1 MSELMQIL
9 GIFLEGLI
17 SFFSPCVIPLI
28 PLYMGYLATNAKEV
42 DEKGNI
48 TYKKKIVLIY
58 TLFFILG
65 ISMSFF
71 ILGLSFTGLG
81 LFFKDNRK
89 IFLEVGGILIVI
101 LGLFQLGILKVDF
114 LNKEKKVKINFNPNK
129 MTKKTAFLMGFLFS
143 FAWTPCVGPA
153 LSSTLIMAS
162 TASTALIGN
171 LFVLVYAIGFLLPFI
186 VLGLFTTKVLNII
199 KRKQNILNYVV
210 KIGALIIII
219 MGGFVFYTGFTM
231 ETVKDD
237 NNDNT
242 IKASKVELGT
252 PINFTLQDQFNKTHT
267 LDDYIG
273 KTIVLHFYAIDCF
286 SCLDELPNIEKI
298 YNDYNQ
304 NKDDV
309 IILSIANTSRNP
321 KKDIINFLKKN
332 NYTFTS
338 LMAKNKLFNKYYVT
352 TYPNT
357 YIINADGNIA
367 FTSFGSLSY
376 DRLKEEIEKVVKL
389 NRKFPNY

>member
-1 MSELMQIL
+1 MTELIQVFA
-9 GIFLEGLI
+9 IFLEGII

-42 DEKGNI
+42 DENGNV
-48 TYKKKIVLIY
+48 TYKKKVVIIY

-81 LFFKDNRK
+81 MFFKDNRK
-89 IFLEVGGILIVI
+89 IFLEIGGILIVI
-101 LGLFQLGILKVDF
+101 LGLFQLGILKVNF
-114 LNKEKKVKINFNPNK
+114 LNKEKKLKINFNPNK

-162 TASTALIGN
+162 TASTALLGN
-171 LFVLVYAIGFLLPFI
+171 IFVLVYALGFLLPFI
-186 VLGLFTTKVLNII
+186 ILGLFTTKVLNII

-210 KIGALIIII
+210 KIGTIIII
-219 MGGFVFYTGFTM
+219 VIGCYVSYTGFTM
-231 ETVKDD
+231 EPTKDKEPVKS
-237 NNDNT
+237 T
-242 IKASKVELGT
+242 GKVELAT
-252 PINFTLQDQFNKTHT
+252 PINFTLKDQNNKTHT

-286 SCLDELPNIEKI
+286 SCLDELPHIEKI

-309 IILSIANTSRNP
+309 IILGIANTSRNP
-321 KKDIINFLKKN
+321 KDDIIDFLKEN

-338 LMAKNKLFNKYYVT
+338 LMAKNKLFDKYYIT

-357 YIINADGNIA
+357 YIINSNGNIA
-367 FTSFGSLSY
+367 FTSFGSMSY
-376 DRLKEEIEKVVKL
+376 DSLKEEIEKV
-389 NRKFPNY
+389 R

>member
-1 MSELMQIL
+1 MSELVQIFA
-9 GIFLEGLI
+9 IFLEGII

-28 PLYMGYLATNAKEV
+28 PLYMGYLATNAKEI
-42 DEKGNI
+42 DEKGNV
-48 TYKKKIVLIY
+48 TYKKKVVLIY

-89 IFLEVGGILIVI
+89 IFLEIGGIIIVI
-101 LGLFQLGILKVDF
+101 LGLFQLGIIKVDF
-114 LNKEKKVKINFNPNK
+114 LNKEKKLKINFNPNK
-129 MTKKTAFLMGFLFS
+129 MSKKTAFLMGFLFS

-162 TASTALIGN
+162 TASTTLIGN

-186 VLGLFTTKVLNII
+186 ILGLFTTKVLNII
-199 KRKQNILNYVV
+199 KRKQNILNYIV
-210 KIGALIIII
+210 KIGAIIII
-219 MGGFVFYTGFTM
+219 VMGCYVSYTGLTM
-231 ETVKDD
+231 EPIKDKESVKS
-237 NNDNT
+237 T
-242 IKASKVELGT
+242 GKVELAT
-252 PINFTLQDQFNKTHT
+252 PINFTLKDQEGNTHT

-286 SCLDELPNIEKI
+286 SCLDELPHIEKI

-309 IILSIANTSRNP
+309 IILGIANTSRNP
-321 KKDIINFLKKN
+321 KDDIIDFLKEN

-338 LMAKNKLFNKYYVT
+338 LMAKNKLFDKYYIT

-357 YIINADGNIA
+357 YIINSNGNIA
-367 FTSFGSLSY
+367 FVTFGSMTY
-376 DRLKEEIEKVVKL
+376 EDLKEEIEKV
-389 NRKFPNY
+389 R

>member
-1 MSELMQIL
+1 MSELIQIFAV
-9 GIFLEGLI
+9 FLEGLI

-28 PLYMGYLATNAKEV
+28 PLYMGYLATNAKEI
-42 DEKGNI
+42 DENGNV

-81 LFFKDNRK
+81 MFFKDNRK
-89 IFLEVGGILIVI
+89 IFLEVGGIIIVI

-114 LNKEKKVKINFNPNK
+114 LNKEKKLKINFNPNK

-162 TASTALIGN
+162 TASTALLGN
-171 LFVLVYAIGFLLPFI
+171 LFVLVYALGFLLPFI
-186 VLGLFTTKVLNII
+186 ILGLFTTKVLNLI

-210 KIGALIIII
+210 KVGAIIIII
-219 MGGFVFYTGFTM
+219 MGAYVSYTGFTM
-231 ETVKDD
+231 EKVKDEV
-237 NNDNT
+237 T
-242 IKASKVELGT
+242 VTSTGKIELAT
-252 PINFTLQDQFNKTHT
+252 PIDFTLKDQNNNTHS

-286 SCLDELPNIEKI
+286 ACLDELPNIEKL

-309 IILSIANTSRNP
+309 IILGIANTSRNP
-321 KKDIINFLKKN
+321 KKDIISFLKEN

-338 LMAKNKLFNKYYVT
+338 LMAKDKLFNKYYVT

-357 YIINADGNIA
+357 YIINSNGNIA
-367 FTSFGSLSY
+367 FTSFGSLIYES
-376 DRLKEEIEKVVKL
+376 LKEEIEKVS
-389 NRKFPNY
+389 N

>member
-1 MSELMQIL
+1 MTEVMQIL

-28 PLYMGYLATNAKEV
+28 PLYMGYLATNAKEI
-42 DEKGNI
+42 DKDGNV
-48 TYKKKIVLIY
+48 TYKKKVVLIY

-114 LNKEKKVKINFNPNK
+114 LNKEKKLKINFNPNK

-171 LFVLVYAIGFLLPFI
+171 LFVLVYALGFLLPFI
-186 VLGLFTTKVLNII
+186 ILGLFTTKVLNII

-210 KIGALIIII
+210 KLGALIIIF
-219 MGGFVFYTGFTM
+219 MGIFVSYTGFTM
-231 ETVKDD
+231 ESIKDKETV
-237 NNDNT
+237 T
-242 IKASKVELGT
+242 STGKVELAT
-252 PINFTLQDQFNKTHT
+252 PINFTLKDQNGNTYT

-273 KTIVLHFYAIDCF
+273 KTIILHFYAIDCF
-286 SCLDELPNIEKI
+286 ACLDELPNIEKL

-309 IILSIANTSRNP
+309 IILGIANTSRNP
-321 KKDIINFLKKN
+321 KKDIKKFLTKN

-338 LMAKNKLFNKYYVT
+338 LNASNKLFNKYYVT

-357 YIINADGNIA
+357 YIINSNGNIA
-367 FTSFGSLSY
+367 FTSFGSMTY
-376 DRLKEEIEKVVKL
+376 DTLKKEIEKV
-389 NRKFPNY
+389 RK

>member
-1 MSELMQIL
+1 MSELIQIL
-9 GIFLEGLI
+9 GIFLEGVI

-48 TYKKKIVLIY
+48 TYKKKVVLIY

-89 IFLEVGGILIVI
+89 IFLEVGGIIIVI
-101 LGLFQLGILKVDF
+101 LGLFQLGILKVVF
-114 LNKEKKVKINFNPNK
+114 LNKEAKLKINFNPNK

-143 FAWTPCVGPA
+143 FAWSPCVGPA

-186 VLGLFTTKVLNII
+186 ILGLFTTKVLNII

-231 ETVKDD
+231 EVVKDD
-237 NNDNT
+237 DNT

-252 PINFTLQDQFNKTHT
+252 PINFTLKDQFNKTHT

-321 KKDIINFLKKN
+321 KKDIIDFLKEN
-332 NYTFTS
+332 NYTFIS

-357 YIINADGNIA
+357 YIINSDGNIA

-376 DRLKEEIEKVVKL
+376 DRLKEEIEKVR
-389 NRKFPNY
+389 N

>member
-48 TYKKKIVLIY
+48 TYKKKVVLIY

-89 IFLEVGGILIVI
+89 IFLEVGGIIIVI

-114 LNKEKKVKINFNPNK
+114 LNKEAKLKINFNPNK

-143 FAWTPCVGPA
+143 FAWSPCVGPA

-186 VLGLFTTKVLNII
+186 ILGLFTTKVLNII

-231 ETVKDD
+231 EVVKDD
-237 NNDNT
+237 DNT

-252 PINFTLQDQFNKTHT
+252 PINFTLKDQFNKTYT

-376 DRLKEEIEKVVKL
+376 DRLKEEIEKVR
-389 NRKFPNY
+389 N

>member
-1 MSELMQIL
+1 MTELMQIL

-28 PLYMGYLATNAKEV
+28 PLYMGYLATNAKEI
-42 DEKGNI
+42 DKDGNV
-48 TYKKKIVLIY
+48 TYKKKVVLIY

-114 LNKEKKVKINFNPNK
+114 LNKEKKLKINFNPNK

-171 LFVLVYAIGFLLPFI
+171 LFVLVYALGFLLPFI
-186 VLGLFTTKVLNII
+186 ILGLFTTKVLNII

-210 KIGALIIII
+210 KLGALIIIF
-219 MGGFVFYTGFTM
+219 MGIFVSYTGFTM
-231 ETVKDD
+231 ENIKDKETV
-237 NNDNT
+237 T
-242 IKASKVELGT
+242 STGKVELGT
-252 PINFTLQDQFNKTHT
+252 PINFTLKDQSGNTHT

-273 KTIVLHFYAIDCF
+273 KTIILHFYAIDCF

-309 IILSIANTSRNP
+309 IILGIANTSRNP

-338 LMAKNKLFNKYYVT
+338 LMAKNKLFIKYYIT

-357 YIINADGNIA
+357 YIINSNGNIT

-376 DRLKEEIEKVVKL
+376 ERVKEEIEKGR
-389 NRKFPNY
+389 N

>member
-1 MSELMQIL
+1 MSELVQIFA
-9 GIFLEGLI
+9 IFLEGII

-28 PLYMGYLATNAKEV
+28 PLYMGYLATNAKEI
-42 DEKGNI
+42 DENGNV

-89 IFLEVGGILIVI
+89 IFLEIGGIIIVI
-101 LGLFQLGILKVDF
+101 LGLFQLGIIKVDF
-114 LNKEKKVKINFNPNK
+114 LNKEKKLKINFNPNK
-129 MTKKTAFLMGFLFS
+129 MSKKTAFLMGFLFS

-186 VLGLFTTKVLNII
+186 ILGLFTTKVLNII
-199 KRKQNILNYVV
+199 KRKQNILNYIV
-210 KIGALIIII
+210 KIGAIIII
-219 MGGFVFYTGFTM
+219 VMGCYVSYTGFTM
-231 ETVKDD
+231 EPIKDKESVKS
-237 NNDNT
+237 T
-242 IKASKVELGT
+242 GKVELAT
-252 PINFTLQDQFNKTHT
+252 PINFTLKDQEGNTHT

-286 SCLDELPNIEKI
+286 SCLDELPHIEKI

-309 IILSIANTSRNP
+309 IILGIANTSRNP
-321 KKDIINFLKKN
+321 KDDIIDFLKEN

-338 LMAKNKLFNKYYVT
+338 LMAKNKLFDKYYIT

-357 YIINADGNIA
+357 YIINSNGNIA
-367 FTSFGSLSY
+367 FVTFGSMTY
-376 DRLKEEIEKVVKL
+376 EDLKEEIEKV
-389 NRKFPNY
+389 R

>member
-1 MSELMQIL
+1 MNELVQIFA
-9 GIFLEGLI
+9 IFLEGVI

-42 DEKGNI
+42 DKDGNV

-89 IFLEVGGILIVI
+89 IFLEVGGIIIVI
-101 LGLFQLGILKVDF
+101 LGLFQLGILKVNF
-114 LNKEKKVKINFNPNK
+114 LNKEKKLKINFNPNK
-129 MTKKTAFLMGFLFS
+129 MSKKTAFLMGFLFS

-186 VLGLFTTKVLNII
+186 ILGLFTTKVLNLI
-199 KRKQNILNYVV
+199 KRKQNILNYVT
-210 KIGALIIII
+210 KIGALIIIV
-219 MGGFVFYTGFTM
+219 MGVFVSYTGFTM
-231 ETVKDD
+231 ENVKDD
-237 NNDNT
+237 EKIMST
-242 IKASKVELGT
+242 GKVELAT
-252 PINFTLQDQFNKTHT
+252 PIDFTLKDQNNITHT

-298 YNDYNQ
+298 YNDYNK

-309 IILSIANTSRNP
+309 IILGIANTSRNS
-321 KKDIINFLKKN
+321 KEDIIDFLKEN

-357 YIINADGNIA
+357 YIVNSNGNIA
-367 FTSFGSLSY
+367 FTSFGSLTY
-376 DRLKEEIEKVVKL
+376 DDLKEEIEKVR
-389 NRKFPNY
+389 N

>member
-1 MSELMQIL
+1 MSELIQIL
-9 GIFLEGLI
+9 GIFLEGVI

-298 YNDYNQ
+298 YNENNQ

-376 DRLKEEIEKVVKL
+376 DRLKEEIEKVR
-389 NRKFPNY
+389 N

>member
-1 MSELMQIL
+1 MSELIQIFAV
-9 GIFLEGLI
+9 FLEGLI

-28 PLYMGYLATNAKEV
+28 PLYMGYLATNAKEI
-42 DEKGNI
+42 DENGNV

-81 LFFKDNRK
+81 MFFKDNRK
-89 IFLEVGGILIVI
+89 IFLEVGGIIIVI

-114 LNKEKKVKINFNPNK
+114 LNKEKKLKINFNPNK

-162 TASTALIGN
+162 TASTALLGN
-171 LFVLVYAIGFLLPFI
+171 LFVLVYALGFLLPFI
-186 VLGLFTTKVLNII
+186 ILGLFTTKVLNLI

-210 KIGALIIII
+210 KVGAIIIII
-219 MGGFVFYTGFTM
+219 MGAYVSYTGFTM
-231 ETVKDD
+231 EKVKDEV
-237 NNDNT
+237 T
-242 IKASKVELGT
+242 VTSTGKVELAT
-252 PINFTLQDQFNKTHT
+252 PIDFTLKDQNNNTHS

-286 SCLDELPNIEKI
+286 ACLDELPNIEKI

-309 IILSIANTSRNP
+309 IILGIANTSRNP
-321 KKDIINFLKKN
+321 KKDIISFLKEN

-338 LMAKNKLFNKYYVT
+338 LMAKDKLFNKYYVT

-357 YIINADGNIA
+357 YIINSNGNIA
-367 FTSFGSLSY
+367 FTSFGSLTYES
-376 DRLKEEIEKVVKL
+376 LKEEIEKVS
-389 NRKFPNY
+389 N

>member
-1 MSELMQIL
+1 MSELVQIFAM
-9 GIFLEGLI
+9 FLEGII

-28 PLYMGYLATNAKEV
+28 PLYMGYLATNAKEI
-42 DEKGNI
+42 DENGNV

-89 IFLEVGGILIVI
+89 IFLEIGGIIIVI
-101 LGLFQLGILKVDF
+101 LGLFQLGIIKVDF
-114 LNKEKKVKINFNPNK
+114 LNKEKKLKINFNPNK
-129 MTKKTAFLMGFLFS
+129 MSKKTAFLMGFLFS

-186 VLGLFTTKVLNII
+186 ILGLFTTKVLNII
-199 KRKQNILNYVV
+199 KRKQNILNYIV
-210 KIGALIIII
+210 KIGAIIII
-219 MGGFVFYTGFTM
+219 VMGCYVSYTGFTM
-231 ETVKDD
+231 ESIKEEEPVKS
-237 NNDNT
+237 T
-242 IKASKVELGT
+242 GKVELAT
-252 PINFTLQDQFNKTHT
+252 PINFTLKDQEGNTHT

-286 SCLDELPNIEKI
+286 SCLDELPHIEKI

-309 IILSIANTSRNP
+309 IILGIANTSRNP
-321 KKDIINFLKKN
+321 KDDIIKFLNKN

-338 LMAKNKLFNKYYVT
+338 LMAKNKLFDKYYIT

-357 YIINADGNIA
+357 YIINSNGNIA
-367 FTSFGSLSY
+367 FTSFGSMTY
-376 DRLKEEIEKVVKL
+376 EDLKEEIEKV
-389 NRKFPNY
+389 R

>member
-1 MSELMQIL
+1 MSELVQIFA
-9 GIFLEGLI
+9 IFLEGII

-28 PLYMGYLATNAKEV
+28 PLYMGYLATNAKEI
-42 DEKGNI
+42 DENGNV

-89 IFLEVGGILIVI
+89 IFLEIGGIIIVI
-101 LGLFQLGILKVDF
+101 LGLFQLGIIKVDF
-114 LNKEKKVKINFNPNK
+114 LNKEKKLKINFNPNK
-129 MTKKTAFLMGFLFS
+129 MSKKTAFLMGFLFS

-171 LFVLVYAIGFLLPFI
+171 IFVLVYAIGFLLPFI
-186 VLGLFTTKVLNII
+186 ILGLFTTKVLNII
-199 KRKQNILNYVV
+199 KRKQNILNYIV
-210 KIGALIIII
+210 KIGAIIII
-219 MGGFVFYTGFTM
+219 VMGMFISYTGFTM
-231 ETVKDD
+231 EPIKEEEPVKS
-237 NNDNT
+237 T
-242 IKASKVELGT
+242 GKVELAT
-252 PINFTLQDQFNKTHT
+252 LINFTLKDQEGNTYT

-286 SCLDELPNIEKI
+286 SCLDELPHIEKI

-309 IILSIANTSRNP
+309 IILGIANTSRNP
-321 KKDIINFLKKN
+321 KDDIIKFLNKN

-338 LMAKNKLFNKYYVT
+338 LMAKNKLFDKYYIT

-357 YIINADGNIA
+357 YIINSNGNIA
-367 FTSFGSLSY
+367 FVTFGSMTY
-376 DRLKEEIEKVVKL
+376 EDLKEEIEKV
-389 NRKFPNY
+389 R

>member
-1 MSELMQIL
+1 MSELIQIL
-9 GIFLEGLI
+9 GIFLEGVI

-114 LNKEKKVKINFNPNK
+114 LNKEKKLKINFNPNK

-321 KKDIINFLKKN
+321 KKDIINLLKKN

-376 DRLKEEIEKVVKL
+376 DRLKEEIEKVR
-389 NRKFPNY
+389 N

>member
-1 MSELMQIL
+1 MTELIQVFA
-9 GIFLEGLI
+9 IFLEGII

-42 DEKGNI
+42 DENGNV
-48 TYKKKIVLIY
+48 TYKKKVVIIY

-81 LFFKDNRK
+81 MFFKDNRK
-89 IFLEVGGILIVI
+89 IFLEIGGILIVI
-101 LGLFQLGILKVDF
+101 LGLFQLGILKVNF
-114 LNKEKKVKINFNPNK
+114 LNKEKKLKINFNPNK

-162 TASTALIGN
+162 TASTALLGN
-171 LFVLVYAIGFLLPFI
+171 IFVLVYALGFLLPFI
-186 VLGLFTTKVLNII
+186 ILGLFTTKVLNII

-210 KIGALIIII
+210 KIGAIIII
-219 MGGFVFYTGFTM
+219 VMGMFVFYTGFTM
-231 ETVKDD
+231 EPTKDKEPVKS
-237 NNDNT
+237 T
-242 IKASKVELGT
+242 GKVELAT
-252 PINFTLQDQFNKTHT
+252 PINFTLKDQNNKTHT
-267 LDDYIG
+267 LHDYIG

-286 SCLDELPNIEKI
+286 SCLDELPHIEKI
-298 YNDYNQ
+298 YNDYNK

-309 IILSIANTSRNP
+309 IILGIANTSRNP
-321 KKDIINFLKKN
+321 KDDIIDFLKEN

-338 LMAKNKLFNKYYVT
+338 LMAKNKLFDKYYIT

-357 YIINADGNIA
+357 YIINSNGNIA
-367 FTSFGSLSY
+367 FTSFGSMSY
-376 DRLKEEIEKVVKL
+376 DSLKEEIEKV
-389 NRKFPNY
+389 R

>member
-1 MSELMQIL
+1 MSELIG
-9 GIFLEGLI
+9 GIAVFLEGII

-28 PLYMGYLATNAKEV
+28 PLYMGYLATNAKEI
-42 DEKGNI
+42 DKDGNV
-48 TYKKKIVLIY
+48 TYKKKVVLIY

-101 LGLFQLGILKVDF
+101 LGLFQLGVLKVDF
-114 LNKEKKVKINFNPNK
+114 LNKEKKLKINFNPNK

-162 TASTALIGN
+162 TASTALLGN
-171 LFVLVYAIGFLLPFI
+171 IFVLVYALGFLLPFI
-186 VLGLFTTKVLNII
+186 ILGLFTTKVLNII

-210 KIGALIIII
+210 KLGALIIIF
-219 MGGFVFYTGFTM
+219 MGIFVSYTGFTM
-231 ETVKDD
+231 ENIKDKETV
-237 NNDNT
+237 T
-242 IKASKVELGT
+242 STGKVELGT
-252 PINFTLQDQFNKTHT
+252 PINFTLKDQSGNTHT

-273 KTIVLHFYAIDCF
+273 KTIILHFYAIDCF

-309 IILSIANTSRNP
+309 IILGIANTSRNP

-338 LMAKNKLFNKYYVT
+338 LMAKNKLFIKYYIT

-357 YIINADGNIA
+357 YIINSNGNIT

-376 DRLKEEIEKVVKL
+376 ERLKEEIEKVR
-389 NRKFPNY
+389 N

>member
-321 KKDIINFLKKN
+321 KKDIIDFLKEN
-332 NYTFTS
+332 NYTFIS

-357 YIINADGNIA
+357 YIINSDGNIA

-376 DRLKEEIEKVVKL
+376 DRLKEEIEKVR
-389 NRKFPNY
+389 N

>member
-1 MSELMQIL
+1 MSELVQIFA
-9 GIFLEGLI
+9 IFLEGII

-28 PLYMGYLATNAKEV
+28 PLYMGYLATNAKEI
-42 DEKGNI
+42 DEKGNV

-89 IFLEVGGILIVI
+89 IFLEIGGIIIVI
-101 LGLFQLGILKVDF
+101 LGLFQLGIIKVDF
-114 LNKEKKVKINFNPNK
+114 LNKEKKLKINFNPNK
-129 MTKKTAFLMGFLFS
+129 ISKKTAFLMGFLFS

-186 VLGLFTTKVLNII
+186 ILGLFTTKVLNII
-199 KRKQNILNYVV
+199 KRKQNILNYIV
-210 KIGALIIII
+210 KIGAIIII
-219 MGGFVFYTGFTM
+219 VMGCYVSYTGFTM
-231 ETVKDD
+231 ESTKDKEPVKS
-237 NNDNT
+237 T
-242 IKASKVELGT
+242 GKVELAT
-252 PINFTLQDQFNKTHT
+252 PINFTLKDQEGNTHT

-286 SCLDELPNIEKI
+286 SCLDELPHVEKI

-309 IILSIANTSRNP
+309 IILGIANTSRNP
-321 KKDIINFLKKN
+321 KDDIIDFLNKN

-338 LMAKNKLFNKYYVT
+338 LMAKNKLFDKYYIT

-357 YIINADGNIA
+357 YIINSNGNIA
-367 FTSFGSLSY
+367 FVTFGSMTY
-376 DRLKEEIEKVVKL
+376 EDLKEEIEKV
-389 NRKFPNY
+389 R

>member
-1 MSELMQIL
+1 MTELIQVFA
-9 GIFLEGLI
+9 IFLEGII

-42 DEKGNI
+42 DENGNV
-48 TYKKKIVLIY
+48 TYKKKVVIIY

-81 LFFKDNRK
+81 MFFKDNRK
-89 IFLEVGGILIVI
+89 IFLEIGGILIVI
-101 LGLFQLGILKVDF
+101 LGLFQLGILKVNF
-114 LNKEKKVKINFNPNK
+114 LNKEKKLKINFNPNK

-162 TASTALIGN
+162 TASTALLGN
-171 LFVLVYAIGFLLPFI
+171 IFVLVYALGFLLPFI
-186 VLGLFTTKVLNII
+186 ILGLFTTKVLNII

-210 KIGALIIII
+210 KIGAIIII
-219 MGGFVFYTGFTM
+219 VIGCYVSYTGFTM
-231 ETVKDD
+231 EPTKDKEPVKS
-237 NNDNT
+237 T
-242 IKASKVELGT
+242 GKVELAT
-252 PINFTLQDQFNKTHT
+252 PINFTLKDQNNKTHT

-286 SCLDELPNIEKI
+286 SCLDELPHIEKI

-309 IILSIANTSRNP
+309 IILGIANTSRNP
-321 KKDIINFLKKN
+321 KDDIIDFLKEN

-338 LMAKNKLFNKYYVT
+338 LMAKNKLFDKYYIT

-357 YIINADGNIA
+357 YIINSNGNIA
-367 FTSFGSLSY
+367 FVTFGSMTY
-376 DRLKEEIEKVVKL
+376 EDLKEEIEKV
-389 NRKFPNY
+389 R

>member
-1 MSELMQIL
+1 MSELIQIL
-9 GIFLEGLI
+9 GIFLEGVI

-376 DRLKEEIEKVVKL
+376 DRLKEEIEKVR
-389 NRKFPNY
+389 N

>member
-1 MSELMQIL
+1 MIELIQVFA
-9 GIFLEGLI
+9 IFLEGLI

-42 DEKGNI
+42 DTNGNV
-48 TYKKKIVLIY
+48 TYKKKVVLIY

-81 LFFKDNRK
+81 MFFKDNRK
-89 IFLEVGGILIVI
+89 IFLEIGGILIVI

-114 LNKEKKVKINFNPNK
+114 LNKEKKLKINFNPNK
-129 MTKKTAFLMGFLFS
+129 ITKKTAFLMGFLFS

-153 LSSTLIMAS
+153 LSSTLIMAT
-162 TASTALIGN
+162 TASTALLGN
-171 LFVLVYAIGFLLPFI
+171 IFVSVYALGFLLPFI
-186 VLGLFTTKVLNII
+186 ILGLFTTKILNII
-199 KRKQNILNYVV
+199 KRKQNILNYIV
-210 KIGALIIII
+210 KIGALIIIV
-219 MGGFVFYTGFTM
+219 MGCYVSYTGFTM
-231 ETVKDD
+231 EPIKDEESVKS
-237 NNDNT
+237 
-242 IKASKVELGT
+242 AGKVELAT
-252 PINFTLQDQFNKTHT
+252 PINFTLKDQYNNTHT

-286 SCLDELPNIEKI
+286 SCLDELPHIEKL
-298 YNDYNQ
+298 YNDYNR

-309 IILSIANTSRNP
+309 IILAIANTKRNS
-321 KKDIINFLKKN
+321 KKDIKNFLQET
-332 NYTFTS
+332 NYTFIS
-338 LMAKNKLFNKYYVT
+338 LFATNKLFDKYNVT

-357 YIINADGNIA
+357 YIINSNGTIS

-376 DRLKEEIEKVVKL
+376 QRLKEEIEKV
-389 NRKFPNY
+389 R

>member
-1 MSELMQIL
+1 MSELVQIFA
-9 GIFLEGLI
+9 IFLEGII

-28 PLYMGYLATNAKEV
+28 PLYMGYLATNAKEI
-42 DEKGNI
+42 DEKGNV
-48 TYKKKIVLIY
+48 TYKKKVVLIY

-89 IFLEVGGILIVI
+89 IFLEIGGILIVI

-114 LNKEKKVKINFNPNK
+114 LTKEKKLKINFNPNK
-129 MTKKTAFLMGFLFS
+129 MNKKTAFLMGFLFS

-186 VLGLFTTKVLNII
+186 ILGLFTTKVLNII
-199 KRKQNILNYVV
+199 KRKQNILNYIV
-210 KIGALIIII
+210 KIGAIIII
-219 MGGFVFYTGFTM
+219 VMGCYVSYTGFTM
-231 ETVKDD
+231 EPTKDKETVKS
-237 NNDNT
+237 T
-242 IKASKVELGT
+242 GKVELAT
-252 PINFTLQDQFNKTHT
+252 PINFTLKDQDGNTHT

-286 SCLDELPNIEKI
+286 SCLDELPHIEKI

-304 NKDDV
+304 NKYDV
-309 IILSIANTSRNP
+309 IILGIANTSRNP
-321 KKDIINFLKKN
+321 KDDIIDFLNKN

-338 LMAKNKLFNKYYVT
+338 LMAKNKLFDKYYIT

-357 YIINADGNIA
+357 YIINFNGNIA
-367 FTSFGSLSY
+367 FTSFGSMTY
-376 DRLKEEIEKVVKL
+376 EDLKEEIEKV
-389 NRKFPNY
+389 R

>member
-28 PLYMGYLATNAKEV
+28 PLYMSYLATNAKEI
-42 DEKGNI
+42 DKDGNV
-48 TYKKKIVLIY
+48 TYKKKVVLIY

-114 LNKEKKVKINFNPNK
+114 LNKEKKLKINFNPNK

-171 LFVLVYAIGFLLPFI
+171 LFVLVYALGFLLPFI
-186 VLGLFTTKVLNII
+186 ILGLFTTKVLNII

-210 KIGALIIII
+210 KLGALIIIF
-219 MGGFVFYTGFTM
+219 MGIFVSYTGFTM
-231 ETVKDD
+231 ESVKDKE
-237 NNDNT
+237 T
-242 IKASKVELGT
+242 VTSTGKVELAT
-252 PINFTLQDQFNKTHT
+252 PINFTLKDQNGNTHT

-273 KTIVLHFYAIDCF
+273 KTIILHFYAIDCF
-286 SCLDELPNIEKI
+286 ACLDELPNIEKL

-309 IILSIANTSRNP
+309 IILGIANTSRNP
-321 KKDIINFLKKN
+321 KKDIKKFLTKN

-338 LMAKNKLFNKYYVT
+338 LNASNKLFNKYYVT

-357 YIINADGNIA
+357 YIINSNGNIV
-367 FTSFGSLSY
+367 FTSFGSMTY
-376 DRLKEEIEKVVKL
+376 DTLKEEIEKV
-389 NRKFPNY
+389 RK

>member
-1 MSELMQIL
+1 MSELVQIFAM
-9 GIFLEGLI
+9 FLEGII

-28 PLYMGYLATNAKEV
+28 PLYMGYLATNAKEI
-42 DEKGNI
+42 DENGNV

-89 IFLEVGGILIVI
+89 IFLEIGGIIIVI
-101 LGLFQLGILKVDF
+101 LGLFQLGIIKVDF
-114 LNKEKKVKINFNPNK
+114 LNKEKKLKINFNPNK
-129 MTKKTAFLMGFLFS
+129 MSKKTAFLMGFLFS

-186 VLGLFTTKVLNII
+186 ILGLFTTKVLNII
-199 KRKQNILNYVV
+199 KRKQNILNYIV
-210 KIGALIIII
+210 KIGAIIII
-219 MGGFVFYTGFTM
+219 VMGCYVSYTGFTM
-231 ETVKDD
+231 ESTKDKEPVKS
-237 NNDNT
+237 T
-242 IKASKVELGT
+242 GKVELAT
-252 PINFTLQDQFNKTHT
+252 PINFTLKDQEGNTHS

-286 SCLDELPNIEKI
+286 SCLDELPHIEKI

-309 IILSIANTSRNP
+309 IILGIANTSRNP
-321 KKDIINFLKKN
+321 KDDIIDFLNKN
-332 NYTFTS
+332 SYTFTS
-338 LMAKNKLFNKYYVT
+338 LMAKNKLFDKYYIT

-357 YIINADGNIA
+357 YIINSNGNIA
-367 FTSFGSLSY
+367 FVTFGSMTY
-376 DRLKEEIEKVVKL
+376 EDLKEEIEKV
-389 NRKFPNY
+389 R

>member
-1 MSELMQIL
+1 MSELVQIFA
-9 GIFLEGLI
+9 IFLEGII

-28 PLYMGYLATNAKEV
+28 PLYIGYLATNAKEI
-42 DEKGNI
+42 DEKGNV

-89 IFLEVGGILIVI
+89 IFLEIGGIIIVI
-101 LGLFQLGILKVDF
+101 LGLFQLGIIKVDF
-114 LNKEKKVKINFNPNK
+114 LNKEKKLKINFNPNK

-186 VLGLFTTKVLNII
+186 ILGLFTTKVLNII
-199 KRKQNILNYVV
+199 KRKQNILNYIV
-210 KIGALIIII
+210 KIGAIIII
-219 MGGFVFYTGFTM
+219 VMGCYVSYTGFTM
-231 ETVKDD
+231 ESTKDKEPVKS
-237 NNDNT
+237 T
-242 IKASKVELGT
+242 GKVELAT
-252 PINFTLQDQFNKTHT
+252 PINFTLKDQEGNTHT

-286 SCLDELPNIEKI
+286 SCLDELPHIEKI

-309 IILSIANTSRNP
+309 IILGIANTSRNP
-321 KKDIINFLKKN
+321 KDDIIDFLKEN

-338 LMAKNKLFNKYYVT
+338 LMAKNKLFDKYYIT

-357 YIINADGNIA
+357 YIINSNGNIA
-367 FTSFGSLSY
+367 FVTFGSMTY
-376 DRLKEEIEKVVKL
+376 EDLKEEIEKV
-389 NRKFPNY
+389 R

>member
-1 MSELMQIL
+1 MSELIQIL
-9 GIFLEGLI
+9 GIFLEGVI

-48 TYKKKIVLIY
+48 TYKKKVVLIY

-89 IFLEVGGILIVI
+89 IFLEVGGIIIVI

-114 LNKEKKVKINFNPNK
+114 LNKEAKLKINFNPNK

-143 FAWTPCVGPA
+143 FAWSPCVGPA

-186 VLGLFTTKVLNII
+186 ILGLFTTKVLNII

-231 ETVKDD
+231 EVVKDD
-237 NNDNT
+237 DNT

-252 PINFTLQDQFNKTHT
+252 PINFTLKDQFNKTYT

-321 KKDIINFLKKN
+321 KKDIIDFLKEN
-332 NYTFTS
+332 NYTFIS

-357 YIINADGNIA
+357 YIINSDGNIA

-376 DRLKEEIEKVVKL
+376 DRLKEEIEKVR
-389 NRKFPNY
+389 N

>member
-1 MSELMQIL
+1 MSELVQIFA
-9 GIFLEGLI
+9 IFLEGII

-28 PLYMGYLATNAKEV
+28 PLYMGYLATNAKEI
-42 DEKGNI
+42 DENGNV
-48 TYKKKIVLIY
+48 TYKKKVVLIY

-89 IFLEVGGILIVI
+89 IFLEIGGIIIVI
-101 LGLFQLGILKVDF
+101 LGLFQLGIIKVDF
-114 LNKEKKVKINFNPNK
+114 LNKEKKLKINFNPNK
-129 MTKKTAFLMGFLFS
+129 MSKKTAFLMGFLFS
-143 FAWTPCVGPA
+143 LAWTPCVGPA

-171 LFVLVYAIGFLLPFI
+171 IFVLVYAIGFLLPFI
-186 VLGLFTTKVLNII
+186 ILGLFTTKVLNII
-199 KRKQNILNYVV
+199 KRKQNILNYIV
-210 KIGALIIII
+210 KIGAIIII
-219 MGGFVFYTGFTM
+219 VMGMFVSYTGFTM
-231 ETVKDD
+231 EPTKDKKTVKS
-237 NNDNT
+237 T
-242 IKASKVELGT
+242 GKVELAT
-252 PINFTLQDQFNKTHT
+252 PINFTLKDQEGNTHT

-286 SCLDELPNIEKI
+286 SCLDELPHIEKI

-309 IILSIANTSRNP
+309 IILGIANTSRNP
-321 KKDIINFLKKN
+321 KDDIIKFLNKN

-338 LMAKNKLFNKYYVT
+338 LMAKNKLFDKYYIT

-357 YIINADGNIA
+357 YIINSNGNIA
-367 FTSFGSLSY
+367 FVTFGSMTY
-376 DRLKEEIEKVVKL
+376 EDLKEEIEKV
-389 NRKFPNY
+389 R

>member
-1 MSELMQIL
+1 MSELVQIFA
-9 GIFLEGLI
+9 IFLEGII

-42 DEKGNI
+42 DENGNV

-89 IFLEVGGILIVI
+89 IFLEIGGIIIVI
-101 LGLFQLGILKVDF
+101 LGLFQLGIIKVDF
-114 LNKEKKVKINFNPNK
+114 LNKEKKLKINFNPNK
-129 MTKKTAFLMGFLFS
+129 MSKKTAFLMGFLFS

-186 VLGLFTTKVLNII
+186 ILGLFTTKVLNII
-199 KRKQNILNYVV
+199 KRKQNILNYIV
-210 KIGALIIII
+210 KIGAIIII
-219 MGGFVFYTGFTM
+219 VMGCYVSYTGFTM
-231 ETVKDD
+231 ESTKDKEPVKS
-237 NNDNT
+237 T
-242 IKASKVELGT
+242 GKVELAT
-252 PINFTLQDQFNKTHT
+252 PINFTLKDQEGNTHT

-286 SCLDELPNIEKI
+286 SCLDELPHIEKI

-309 IILSIANTSRNP
+309 IILGIANTSRNP
-321 KKDIINFLKKN
+321 KDDIIDFLKEN

-338 LMAKNKLFNKYYVT
+338 LMAKNKLFDKYYIT

-357 YIINADGNIA
+357 YIINSNGNIA
-367 FTSFGSLSY
+367 FTSFGSMTY
-376 DRLKEEIEKVVKL
+376 EDLKEEIEKV
-389 NRKFPNY
+389 R

>member
-1 MSELMQIL
+1 MSELIQIFAV
-9 GIFLEGLI
+9 FLEGLI

-28 PLYMGYLATNAKEV
+28 PLYMGYLATNAKEI
-42 DEKGNI
+42 DENGNV

-81 LFFKDNRK
+81 MFFKDNRK
-89 IFLEVGGILIVI
+89 IFLEVGGIIIVI

-114 LNKEKKVKINFNPNK
+114 LNKEKKLKINFNPNK

-162 TASTALIGN
+162 TASTALLGN
-171 LFVLVYAIGFLLPFI
+171 LFVLVYALGFLLPFI
-186 VLGLFTTKVLNII
+186 ILGLFTTKVLNLI

-210 KIGALIIII
+210 KVGAIIIII
-219 MGGFVFYTGFTM
+219 MGAYVSYTGFTM
-231 ETVKDD
+231 EKVKDEV
-237 NNDNT
+237 T
-242 IKASKVELGT
+242 VTSTGKVELAT
-252 PINFTLQDQFNKTHT
+252 PIDFTLKDQNNNTHS

-286 SCLDELPNIEKI
+286 ACLDELPNIEKL

-309 IILSIANTSRNP
+309 IILGIANTSRNP
-321 KKDIINFLKKN
+321 KKDIISFLKEN

-338 LMAKNKLFNKYYVT
+338 LMAKDKLFNKYYVT

-357 YIINADGNIA
+357 YIINSNGNIA
-367 FTSFGSLSY
+367 FTSFGSLTYES
-376 DRLKEEIEKVVKL
+376 LKEEIEKVS
-389 NRKFPNY
+389 N

>member
-376 DRLKEEIEKVVKL
+376 DRLKEEIEKVR
-389 NRKFPNY
+389 N